1 MCEAQASVLSIS
13 PNEMCE
19 ANLAVSANSLAFF
32 KKIFSHEKHT
42 SLLVNANH
50 VKIISVKHIFSYSCL
65 RASRSSATKA
75 SGTAKRLII
84 QNYNHSSLNSK
95 RLSLVCV

>member
-19 ANLAVSANSLAFF
+19 ANLAVSANSLTFF
-32 KKIFSHEKHT
+32 KKIFSHGKHT

-65 RASRSSATKA
+65 RASSIEALGSATKA

-84 QNYNHSSLNSK
+84 QNYNHSSLNS
-95 RLSLVCV
+95 